1 MRKYLKLIL
10 ICLFLLILPLLASAE
25 ELRVE
30 AFADATSTV
39 TLAVFALGLVGILCY
54 LVHSMKT
61 ETPYSYKTAG
71 LVGGLI
77 YTVYV
82 LVFIII
88 PITVLNKRN
97 PDDLFMY
104 QLISNLATSSRY
116 FANALMPLLIV
127 IFLSLSVSNIALMK
141 HEGKSPRNMLGAIA
155 GFVLIGLTLLNVY
168 LWKLFYDQKV
178 LGDGTEFIHVI
189 GRIFP
194 IFFSGTLCLLECIF
208 VGMSFCAVHA
218 AHHKPAPNKDYVI
231 IPGCAIRKDGTLFPL
246 LQGRVD
252 RAREIASL
260 QEESTG
266 KAPVFI
272 PSGGQGKDEC
282 ISEAEAMKRYL
293 QENGIPE
300 ERILPED
307 QSSTTLE
314 NMKYSKALIEKDFAS
329 SESDGKA
336 KVAFTT
342 TNYHVFRTGV
352 YAAQIGLRAE
362 GTGSK
367 TKWYFWPNA
376 FIREFIALLS
386 ARRKSVLINLLALLI
401 FSIIMGIVDHR
412 LI

>member
-1 MRKYLKLIL
+1 MRKLPTKLSL
-10 ICLFLLILPLLASAE
+10 LLSLLLFPVLVYAE
-25 ELRVE
+25 DLRVE
-30 AFADATSTV
+30 AFADATSPV
-39 TLAVFALGLVGILCY
+39 TLAVFVLGLAGIMWY
-54 LVHSMKT
+54 LIRCMKR
-61 ETPYSYKTAG
+61 ESPYSYKTAG

-82 LVFIII
+82 LLFIVV
-88 PITVLNKRN
+88 PITVLNKRK

-104 QLISNLATSSRY
+104 QLISNLATSSRK

-127 IFLSLSVSNIALMK
+127 IFLSLSVSNIALMR

-155 GFVLIGLTLLNVY
+155 GFVLIGLTVLNAYV
-168 LWKLFYDQKV
+168 WKLFYDQKV
-178 LGDGTEFIHVI
+178 LGDGTEFIHVV

-194 IFFSGTLCLLECIF
+194 IFFSGALCLLECIF

-218 AHHKPAPNKDYVI
+218 ARHKPAPDKDYVI

-252 RAREIASL
+252 KAREVAAL
-260 QEESTG
+260 QEEATG
-266 KAPVFI
+266 KAAVFI
-272 PSGGQGKDEC
+272 PSGGQGADEC

-293 QENGIPE
+293 TGNGVPE
-300 ERILPED
+300 ERILSED
-307 QSSTTLE
+307 QSATTLE
-314 NMKYSKALIEKDFAS
+314 NMKYSKAVIEKNFVK
-329 SESDGKA
+329 SEGAETA

-352 YAAQIGLRAE
+352 YAAQVGLSAE

-376 FIREFIALLS
+376 FIREFIALLA
-386 ARRKSVLINLLALLI
+386 ARRKSVLINLLFLLV